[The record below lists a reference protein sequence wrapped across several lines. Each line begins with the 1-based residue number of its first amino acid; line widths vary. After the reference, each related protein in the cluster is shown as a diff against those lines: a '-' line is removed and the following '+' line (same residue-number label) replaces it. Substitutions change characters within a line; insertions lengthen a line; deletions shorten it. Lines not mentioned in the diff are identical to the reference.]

1 VTRLFYGVA
10 NGQRLG
16 MKMKSHCDRTFA
28 GSVKLATSR
37 SAEENLLVR
46 RGANQ
51 RRNDKG
57 ALRMN
62 FGMRVRGG
70 LLAALIIVA
79 TPIAASLAAVLASS
93 PAMAQTVDTIQVE
106 GNRRVELATIRSYF
120 KAGPGGRLDQ
130 GRIDDGLK
138 ALIETGLFQDV
149 KISQT
154 GGHLVVTV
162 IENPVIARVAFEGN
176 KKVKD
181 EQLTSEIQSKPRGT
195 LSRPMVQ
202 SDAQRIAD
210 IYRHSGRYDVT
221 VVPEIIEQPNNR
233 VDLIFT
239 ITEGQKT
246 GIQSVEFV
254 GNVAFSSYRLRD
266 VIKTRESNLL
276 SFLGGSDTYDPDRI
290 EADRDLIRRYYL
302 KHGFADVQVVGALT
316 EYDPQR
322 KGFLVTFKID
332 EGQQYRVASVNFQS
346 SIAQLDGNTL
356 SQFSRVSVGSLYN
369 AEAVEK
375 SIEEMQ
381 IEASRRGFAFAIV
394 RPRGDRNFEA
404 HTVSIVFTIDEG
416 PRTYIERINIRNNTR
431 TRDYVIRREFDISE
445 GDAYNRALVDRAE
458 RRLKNL
464 DFFKSVK
471 ITTEPGSSSDRVIL
485 NVELEE
491 KSTGDFS
498 VSGGYS
504 TTDGPLAEVSVSER
518 NLLGRGL
525 YGKVSVTYGEYA
537 RGISLSF
544 VEPYLLDYRVALGLD
559 TYYREQLA
567 NTYISYGTTTIGFS
581 PRVGLQLREDLT
593 LQLRYS
599 IYEQDISL
607 PPYLNDCNNVPGA
620 NFNPSPAFVALHG
633 AAFANALGAVDP
645 STLGLYCYSFGQ
657 ASLPVREEL
666 AAGAVITS
674 AVGYSLDYNTLD
686 NNKNP
691 TDGLLVDFKQD
702 FAGVGGDV
710 TYLKSAFD
718 AKYYTP
724 LVSDIVGLIHLQ
736 GGILTQVGDNQIR
749 MLDQFQMGPNLVRG
763 FAPNGIGPR
772 DINPYGT
779 QDALGG
785 TKYWGASLEL
795 QMPFWFLPK
804 DIGLKGAVY
813 ADAGGLYDYTGPQ
826 NNPAT
831 GEVNLPGCIPPTNDP
846 KGRIPPSPGTCLGL
860 QFNDSNVIRS
870 SVGIGFIWASPFG
883 PLRFDYAVPLT
894 QGPYDRLQQFRFGG
908 GTSF

>member
-1 VTRLFYGVA
+1 
-10 NGQRLG
+10 
-16 MKMKSHCDRTFA
+16 
-28 GSVKLATSR
+28 
-37 SAEENLLVR
+37 
-46 RGANQ
+46 
-51 RRNDKG
+51 
-57 ALRMN
+57 MN
-62 FGMRVRGG
+62 VGMRVRGG
-70 LLAALIIVA
+70 VLAALMLFAAPAVA
-79 TPIAASLAAVLASS
+79 TLGVAFVSS
-93 PAMAQTVDTIQVE
+93 PAVAQTVSSIEVQ
-106 GNRRVELATIRSYF
+106 GNRRVEIETIRSYF
-120 KAGPGGRLDQ
+120 KGGEGGRLDQ
-130 GRIDDGLK
+130 GAIDDGLK

-149 KISQT
+149 KINRV
-154 GGHLVVTV
+154 GNRLVVVVVET
-162 IENPVIARVAFEGN
+162 PVIGRVAFEGN

-181 EQLTSEIQSKPRGT
+181 EQIASEVQSKPRGT

-202 SDAQRIAD
+202 SDAQRIAE

-221 VVPEIIEQPNNR
+221 VTPEIIEQPNNR

-356 SQFSRVSVGSLYN
+356 SQFSRVSGGSLYN

-504 TTDGPLAEVSVSER
+504 TADGPLAEVSISER
-518 NLLGRGL
+518 NFLGRGL
-525 YGKVSVTYGEYA
+525 YGKASVTYGEYA
-537 RGISLSF
+537 RGLSLSY
-544 VEPYLLDYRVALGLD
+544 VDPYLLDYRVALVLD
-559 TYYREQLA
+559 VFYREQLA
-567 NTYISYGTTTIGFS
+567 NIYISYGTSTIGFS
-581 PRVGLQLREDLT
+581 PRLGFQLREDLS

-599 IYEQDISL
+599 IYQQSISL
-607 PPYLNDCNNVPGA
+607 PSTLDDCNNI
-620 NFNPSPAFVALHG
+620 FPA
-633 AAFANALGAVDP
+633 
-645 STLGLYCYSFGQ
+645 
-657 ASLPVREEL
+657 
-666 AAGAVITS
+666 
-674 AVGYSLDYNTLD
+674 
-686 NNKNP
+686 
-691 TDGLLVDFKQD
+691 
-702 FAGVGGDV
+702 
-710 TYLKSAFD
+710 
-718 AKYYTP
+718 
-724 LVSDIVGLIHLQ
+724 
-736 GGILTQVGDNQIR
+736 
-749 MLDQFQMGPNLVRG
+749 
-763 FAPNGIGPR
+763 
-772 DINPYGT
+772 
-779 QDALGG
+779 
-785 TKYWGASLEL
+785 
-795 QMPFWFLPK
+795 
-804 DIGLKGAVY
+804 
-813 ADAGGLYDYTGPQ
+813 
-826 NNPAT
+826 
-831 GEVNLPGCIPPTNDP
+831 
-846 KGRIPPSPGTCLGL
+846 
-860 QFNDSNVIRS
+860 
-870 SVGIGFIWASPFG
+870 
-883 PLRFDYAVPLT
+883 
-894 QGPYDRLQQFRFGG
+894 
-908 GTSF
+908 